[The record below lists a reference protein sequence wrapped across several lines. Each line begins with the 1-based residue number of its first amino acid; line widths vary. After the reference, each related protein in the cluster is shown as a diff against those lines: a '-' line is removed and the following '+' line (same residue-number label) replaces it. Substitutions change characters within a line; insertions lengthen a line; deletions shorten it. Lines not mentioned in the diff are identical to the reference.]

1 MTELLGAYIGLLLLA
16 CLVAIIVKIVRLP
29 YTIALVIVGL
39 AVAITKIGPEP
50 EAIGITK
57 EVIFALLLPPLL
69 FQGSLELDLQHLRE
83 NLRPIG
89 ILAIFGV
96 VVSTIVIGV
105 IISTVWSV
113 PLIFGL
119 LFGALISPTDPI
131 SVLAIFGKMGVAQKL
146 RTIIEGESLFNDGT
160 GVVVFGIIVGILTG
174 HHKFHVSGAV
184 AEFIWVALGGLV
196 VGAALGYV
204 AYVLLKRIDDH
215 LLEVTITVV
224 LAYGSFWVGEMLHV
238 SGVIAVVMA
247 GLIIGNYGTL
257 FSMSQ
262 KTRAT
267 VLTFW
272 QAIDFIVNSI
282 LFLLIGLELRA
293 LLTSGFVAH
302 LLEVIPAITVV
313 LFARAITVYP
323 TVQLS
328 NRLGGRLPF
337 RWSHVLFW
345 CGLRGSIPIALVL
358 GLPRMHEVIG
368 AYQGIYGEISRLILL
383 STFAVVFFSLVVQ
396 GLTMRRLLLFLKIE
410 HEEVGA
416 FHLTPPG
423 SLEV

>member
-16 CLVAIIVKIVRLP
+16 CVVAIIVKIVRLP

-39 AVAITKIGPEP
+39 VVAVTKIGPEP
-50 EAIGITK
+50 EKIGITK
-57 EVIFALLLPPLL
+57 EMIFALLLPPLL
-69 FQGSLELDLQHLRE
+69 FQGSLELDVQHLRE
-83 NLRPIG
+83 NFRPVG

-96 VVSTIVIGV
+96 VVSTIVIGALLSV
-105 IISTVWSV
+105 VWAV

-131 SVLAIFGKMGVAQKL
+131 SVLAIFGKLGVKRKL
-146 RTIIEGESLFNDGT
+146 RTIVEGESLFNDGT

-174 HHKFHVSGAV
+174 HHEFRVSGAI
-184 AEFIWVALGGLV
+184 AEFIWVSLGGV
-196 VGAALGYV
+196 AVGGALGYV
-204 AYVLLKRIDDH
+204 AYVFLKRIDDH
-215 LLEVTITVV
+215 LLEVTVTVV
-224 LAYGSFWVGEMLHV
+224 LAYGAFWVGEMLHV

-257 FSMSQ
+257 FSMSE

-272 QAIDFIVNSI
+272 ETVDFIVNSI
-282 LFLLIGLELRA
+282 LFLLIGLELRG
-293 LLTSGFVAH
+293 LLAGGLLSH

-313 LFARAITVYP
+313 LIARAITVYP
-323 TVQLS
+323 TVHIA
-328 NRLGGRLPF
+328 NRLGDRIPF
-337 RWSHVLFW
+337 RWSHALFW

-358 GLPRMHEVIG
+358 GLPRVREVIG
-368 AYQGIYGEISRLILL
+368 AYQGMYGEISRLIVL

-396 GLTMRRLLLFLKIE
+396 GLTMKRLLVALKIE
-410 HEEVGA
+410 REVGT
-416 FHLTPPG
+416 FN
-423 SLEV
+423 